1 MRVQIKSY
9 KENAVSV
16 RFDFNWEIV
25 KAIQKLPTRKWIAEE
40 KIWVIPDNQNS
51 LDNLLENLYETNLFN
66 YQLQELDETSSI
78 KNTSEIAESKLLEKT
93 ASLKIEENKK
103 VTCALNLGKYKQIL
117 IAKHYSKHTIESYT
131 KWLESFQKRFFM
143 IPANKLT
150 QKEINI
156 FLSELATKNKISAST
171 QNQALAALLFYFR
184 FINGDEATELNS
196 VIRAK
201 KSVHI
206 PVVFSRSEIH
216 SIFQNLNGTKL
227 LIARLLYGTGMRLNE
242 CLSLRI
248 LDVDFEQNEIIIH
261 NGKGSKDR
269 RTMIPQS
276 LVQQLREQIKS
287 VQKIHEQDILDGFG
301 EVELNNSLQSKYPSA
316 SKELKWQ
323 WLFPQQNR
331 WKNSTTNLEG
341 RYHMDSSIM
350 ERAVRM
356 AIIKSGIQK
365 NGCCHTFRHSFA
377 THLLENGYDIRTVQ
391 ELLGHSDVKTTMIYT
406 HVLNKG
412 PCGVCSPLD
421 RL

>member
-1 MRVQIKSY
+1 SRRCRKIVIGSVVRAVKSHSSG
-9 KENAVSV
+9 KKPN
-16 RFDFNWEIV
+16 FDP
-25 KAIQKLPTRKWIAEE
+25 KPQKSRN
-40 KIWVIPDNQNS
+40 DS
-51 LDNLLENLYETNLFN
+51 S
-66 YQLQELDETSSI
+66 YQ
-78 KNTSEIAESKLLEKT
+78 
-93 ASLKIEENKK
+93 
-103 VTCALNLGKYKQIL
+103 
-117 IAKHYSKHTIESYT
+117 
-131 KWLESFQKRFFM
+131 
-143 IPANKLT
+143 
-150 QKEINI
+150 
-156 FLSELATKNKISAST
+156 SELATKNKISAST
-171 QNQALAALLFYFR
+171 QNQVLAALLFYFR
-184 FINGDEATELNS
+184 FINGDEAIELNS

-201 KSVHI
+201 KSIHI

-227 LIARLLYGTGMRLNE
+227 LIARLLYRTGMRLNE

-248 LDVDFEQNEIIIH
+248 LDVDFEQNEILIH

-269 RTMIPQS
+269 RTMIPQI
-276 LVQQLREQIKS
+276 LIQPLKEQIVN
-287 VQKIHEQDILDGFG
+287 VQKIHNQDILDGYG
-301 EVELNNSLQSKYPSA
+301 EVELPDAIKSKYSNA

-391 ELLGHSDVKTTMIYT
+391 ELLGHSDVKNTMIYT
-406 HVLNKG
+406 HVLKKG